1 MRDNQGDP
9 LLEDTQE
16 KIRAYMNSHREG
28 SIWEALDI
36 KLVTAEKEK
45 IVATMTIGPN
55 SRQQLGYLHG
65 GASVVLAE
73 SLASIGS
80 ALIIDQTK
88 QMAFGLEINAN
99 HVRPKREGVVTG
111 VAELIARGR
120 TTHVWDIKI
129 SDERD
134 KLICISRCT
143 IAIVD
148 QKPPDDNPFIQGML
162 ELGRPGD

>member
-1 MRDNQGDP
+1 M
-9 LLEDTQE
+9 EDTQE
-16 KIRAYMNSHREG
+16 KILAYMNDHREG

-36 KLVTAEKEK
+36 KLTVAEKNRL
-45 IVATMTIGPN
+45 VATMTIGPN
-55 SRQQLGYLHG
+55 NRQQLGFLHG

-80 ALIIDQTK
+80 ALLIDQEK

-99 HVRPKREGVVTG
+99 HVRPKRDGVVTG
-111 VAELIARGR
+111 VAELIAQGR

-134 KLICISRCT
+134 RLVCISRCT
-143 IAIVD
+143 IAIVN
-148 QKPPDDNPFIQGML
+148 QPPPLENPFVRGL
-162 ELGRPGD
+162 VELVQPSS

>member
-1 MRDNQGDP
+1 M
-9 LLEDTQE
+9 EDTQE
-16 KIRAYMNSHREG
+16 KIRTYMNSHREG

-36 KLVTAEKEK
+36 KLVAAEKEK

-55 SRQQLGYLHG
+55 NRQQLGYLHG

-80 ALIIDQTK
+80 ALIIDQTR

-99 HVRPKREGVVTG
+99 HVRPKRDGIVTG
-111 VAELIARGR
+111 IAELIAHGR
-120 TTHVWDIKI
+120 TTHVWEIKI
-129 SDERD
+129 SDERE

-143 IAIVD
+143 IAIVN
-148 QKPPDDNPFIQGML
+148 QPPPDDNLFVKGLLEQGQIS
-162 ELGRPGD
+162 DD

>member
-1 MRDNQGDP
+1 M
-9 LLEDTQE
+9 EDMQE
-16 KIRAYMNSHREG
+16 KIRTHVNSHREG
-28 SIWEALDI
+28 SILEALDI
-36 KLVTAEKEK
+36 KLVSAEKEK

-55 SRQQLGYLHG
+55 NRQQLGYLHG

-73 SLASIGS
+73 SLASLGS

-99 HVRPKREGVVTG
+99 HVRPKRDGIVTG
-111 VAELIARGR
+111 VAELLARGR
-120 TTHVWDIKI
+120 TTHVWEIKI

-148 QKPPDDNPFIQGML
+148 QPPPNDNPFVKGLLEQGQL
-162 ELGRPGD
+162 SD

>member
-1 MRDNQGDP
+1 
-9 LLEDTQE
+9 LEDTQE
-16 KIRAYMNSHREG
+16 KIRAYTNSHREG

-36 KLVTAEKEK
+36 KLVSAEKGK

-55 SRQQLGYLHG
+55 NRQQLGYLHG

-80 ALIIDQTK
+80 ALIIDQTR

-99 HVRPKREGVVTG
+99 HVRPKRDGTVTG

-129 SDERD
+129 NDERN
-134 KLICISRCT
+134 KLICVSRCT

-148 QKPPDDNPFIQGML
+148 QPPPDDNPFVQGLL
-162 ELGRPGD
+162 EQGQLSE